1 MLFTKMHGIGND
13 FIIVNCLETPFEFEL
28 EHASLVLCDR
38 RRGIGADGLILI
50 EKSETAD
57 FKMVIYNSDGSEAGM
72 CGNGARCVG
81 KYIFDNGMIDKKVFS
96 LETKSGIIKI
106 DIAEKD
112 KKAESIR
119 IDMGAPVME
128 VEKIPAIVSVSP
140 AVNYPVNVGGKEYNV
155 TLVSM
160 GNPHCVVFCN
170 NVREIELSNIG
181 PQFEHHEM
189 FPDRTNTEFVS
200 VTDRGHVVMRVWER
214 GAGETMACGTG
225 ACAVAVASYMCGYT
239 DRKVEVRL
247 DGGVL
252 EIEYRESD
260 GHLYLTGPAEAV
272 YSGELDRQ
280 IAEKLDRA

>member
-1 MLFTKMHGIGND
+1 MFG
-13 FIIVNCLETPFEFEL
+13 TPFEFEL

-96 LETKSGIIKI
+96 LETKSGIKKI

-112 KKAESIR
+112 KKAESIT

-140 AVNYPVNVGGKEYNV
+140 AVNYP
-155 TLVSM
+155 SM
-160 GNPHCVVFCN
+160 LEA
-170 NVREIELSNIG
+170 R
-181 PQFEHHEM
+181 
-189 FPDRTNTEFVS
+189 NT
-200 VTDRGHVVMRVWER
+200 T
-214 GAGETMACGTG
+214 
-225 ACAVAVASYMCGYT
+225 
-239 DRKVEVRL
+239 
-247 DGGVL
+247 
-252 EIEYRESD
+252 
-260 GHLYLTGPAEAV
+260 
-272 YSGELDRQ
+272 
-280 IAEKLDRA
+280 

>member
-1 MLFTKMHGIGND
+1 
-13 FIIVNCLETPFEFEL
+13 
-28 EHASLVLCDR
+28 
-38 RRGIGADGLILI
+38 
-50 EKSETAD
+50 
-57 FKMVIYNSDGSEAGM
+57 
-72 CGNGARCVG
+72 
-81 KYIFDNGMIDKKVFS
+81 
-96 LETKSGIIKI
+96 
-106 DIAEKD
+106 
-112 KKAESIR
+112 
-119 IDMGAPVME
+119 
-128 VEKIPAIVSVSP
+128 
-140 AVNYPVNVGGKEYNV
+140 
-155 TLVSM
+155 M